1 MKASGILAFMQHAVV
16 YAIALLAAS
25 MLTGCARPT
34 SPAAPGPE
42 TYRGQERFGL
52 SFEDRMALPAELSRL
67 RADAER
73 RADEMYDP
81 FRSKDDAIR
90 NEEMRVRLFDEAKN
104 GMLEEKSLTPEQL
117 DEIVREYQLSLGGNL
132 R

>member
-1 MKASGILAFMQHAVV
+1 MRHTLIH
-16 YAIALLAAS
+16 AIALLA
-25 MLTGCARPT
+25 MPVLMGCAPPT
-34 SPAAPGPE
+34 TPAEPGPE

-67 RADAER
+67 RADAAR
-73 RADEMYDP
+73 RADEVYDP
-81 FRSKDDAIR
+81 FRSKEDAIR
-90 NEEMRVRLFDEAKN
+90 NEELAVRLFDEAKD
-104 GMLEEKSLTPEQL
+104 GMLEEKSLTPGQL